1 MDADSC
7 AFACITLRLGL
18 VEDVRA
24 NPGRE
29 NGRGGLELLTLT
41 VEQGDHAI
49 RPTFQ
54 ASQNQTPGPE

>member
-1 MDADSC
+1 MC
-7 AFACITLRLGL
+7 GQIM
-18 VEDVRA
+18 
-24 NPGRE
+24 GRE

-49 RPTFQ
+49 RATFQ